1 MTRDRCLVVGVAT
14 VEEMDPVL
22 PAAVRLAE
30 AVGAEL
36 HVLHVFDPPDT
47 TLLADGTILSAS
59 ALDAGYLPRVLG
71 ALASRL
77 DAQVRKFAR
86 PDLRF
91 EVHALPGTPHRRLA
105 HFAAELDA
113 EVLVIGATRHGR
125 LWRDI
130 LGTTAERVLRASDVP
145 VLVLH
150 QPFFQPVQRVLLT
163 TDLSDLSA
171 RVHDQA
177 VETVQTLFGQN
188 PLELRSL
195 LVVEHAAALALHHS
209 SSTLE
214 ALGCAAVERFL
225 AARAP
230 AAAPVV
236 PRTRLGD
243 PSTEVNIEA
252 DAWRADL
259 IVLGTHGR
267 TGLSRYV
274 FGSVAASVLR
284 DATRNVLVIP
294 AAHRP
299 FAEAAAPGAAHDA
312 AVAASPHGRL

>member
-47 TLLADGTILSAS
+47 TLLADGSILSAS
-59 ALDAGYLPRVLG
+59 ALDPDYLPRVLG
-71 ALASRL
+71 ALASRME
-77 DAQVRKFAR
+77 AQVRQFSR
-86 PDLRF
+86 PELRF
-91 EVHALPGTPHRRLA
+91 EVHALPGAPHLRLA
-105 HFAAELDA
+105 HFAAEMDA

-130 LGTTAERVLRASDVP
+130 LGTTAERVLRAADVP

-150 QPFFQPVQRVLLT
+150 EPFFRPVQRILLT

-177 VETVQTLFGQN
+177 IETVQALFGQN

-195 LVVEHAAALALHHS
+195 LVVEHSAALALHHPS
-209 SSTLE
+209 SALE

-230 AAAPVV
+230 APGPVA

-243 PSTEVNIEA
+243 PSTEVNVEA
-252 DAWRADL
+252 EAWRADL

-284 DATRNVLVIP
+284 DASRNVLVIP

-299 FAEAAAPGAAHDA
+299 FVGEAAPGAARDA
-312 AVAASPHGRL
+312 AVAAPPHAQL

>member
-30 AVGAEL
+30 SMGAAL

-47 TLLADGTILSAS
+47 TLLADGSILSATVV
-59 ALDAGYLPRVLG
+59 DPDYLPRVLR
-71 ALASRL
+71 ALG
-77 DAQVRKFAR
+77 DGIEEQVRRFAR

-91 EVHALPGTPHRRLA
+91 EVHALSGTPHLRLA
-105 HFAAELDA
+105 SFAAEVEA
-113 EVLVIGATRHGR
+113 EVLVIGATRHSGI
-125 LWRDI
+125 WRDI

-150 QPFFQPVQRVLLT
+150 RPFYQPVRRVLLT

-171 RVHDQA
+171 RVHDRGITAVQA
-177 VETVQTLFGQN
+177 LFGQN

-195 LVVEHAAALALHHS
+195 LVVDQSAALAVHHS
-209 SSTLE
+209 ENSLE
-214 ALGCAAVERFL
+214 GLGCAAVERFL
-225 AARAP
+225 AARSP
-230 AAAPVV
+230 ALLPVV

-243 PSTEVNIEA
+243 PSTEINIEA
-252 DAWRADL
+252 EAWHADL

-267 TGLSRYV
+267 TGISRYV
-274 FGSVAASVLR
+274 FGSVAASVVR
-284 DATRNVLVIP
+284 DASRNVLVIP
-294 AAHRP
+294 AALRHVSP
-299 FAEAAAPGAAHDA
+299 EPLAEADDTPEVPA
-312 AVAASPHGRL
+312 